1 MTGPRPA
8 LTPEERAERRRRRNR
23 EYYRAHLDEMREYFR
38 RYWHEVKKKRHP
50 TVHGKEMRALVE
62 RAEARTAEYE
72 RKAQNGG
79 QAGLPPGDGNAEGG
93 GAEALL
99 GGA

>member
-8 LTPEERAERRRRRNR
+8 LASEERAERRRRQNR
-23 EYYRAHLDEMREYFR
+23 DYYHAHLDEMREYFR

-72 RKAQNGG
+72 RRKADAE
-79 QAGLPPGDGNAEGG
+79 AGISDNAAEGG
-93 GAEALL
+93 GVEAFL
-99 GGA
+99 GGAE